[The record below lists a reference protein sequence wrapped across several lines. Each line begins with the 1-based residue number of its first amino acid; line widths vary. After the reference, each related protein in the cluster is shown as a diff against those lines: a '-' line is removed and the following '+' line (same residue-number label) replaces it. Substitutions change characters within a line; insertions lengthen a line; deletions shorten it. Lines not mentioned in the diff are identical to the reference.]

1 VLAEA
6 ETLWVF
12 VDLAAGRRR
21 PIPPELLASFDPV
34 PEESEVRR
42 TLGLA
47 T

>member
-1 VLAEA
+1 MLAQA
-6 ETLWVF
+6 ETVWVF

-21 PIPPELLASFDPV
+21 SIPPELLESFDPV

-42 TLGLA
+42 TLGLG